1 MDLDVKLKDGYY
13 FQIDNDTDPMDPR
26 DYDFQDQW
34 CKMVCFHTKYSLG
47 DKHDYDKNDYDS
59 WSELA
64 DEIEN
69 RENPICMLPVY
80 IYDHSGIRI
89 STEPFGCKWDSGQVG
104 FIYATT
110 KTIDGMGMSPDKN
123 EDWNDF
129 QDRLIERLK
138 ADIRIY
144 DLYVSGQ
151 VYCLQIFDKD
161 DEVEESIS
169 GFFGSN
175 WSDNGVMDYIKP
187 YMEEAETVGD
197 L

>member
-34 CKMVCFHTKYSLG
+34 CKMVCFHNKYSLG
-47 DKHDYDKNDYDS
+47 DKHNYDKNDYNS

-64 DEIEN
+64 DEIES

-80 IYDHSGIRI
+80 MYDHSGIRI
-89 STEPFGCKWDSGQVG
+89 STEPFGCKWDSGQIG

-110 KTIDGMGMSPDKN
+110 RTIDGMGLSPKKN

-129 QDRLIERLK
+129 QDRLTDMLK
-138 ADIRIY
+138 SDIKTY

-151 VYCLQIFDKD
+151 VYCLNIYNED
-161 DEVEESIS
+161 DDLEESMS